1 MIIPALDLLK
11 GHVVRLKQGDYSR
24 TTDFDVD
31 PIKKILDA
39 ANQGAELIHIVD
51 LEGARD
57 PSCRQH
63 ALISEIVK
71 SSPLPIQTGGGI
83 RSEFDIKNLLAIG
96 VERVVIG
103 SAAVQ
108 SPELVR
114 GWMRRFGGERFVLA
128 LDVNIENGI
137 PYVATHGWLKNSG
150 LRLETVL
157 DGYLN
162 YGIEHVLITDISR
175 DGMLQGANNSLYAS
189 VARKYRDLDII
200 ASGGISS
207 LDDIKNVAYAGA
219 TSCVLGRALLEGRFS
234 VEEAIAC
241 WPNA

>member
-11 GHVVRLKQGDYSR
+11 GHVVRLKQGDYAR

-31 PIKKILDA
+31 PVKKILDA
-39 ANQGAELIHIVD
+39 ANQGARLIHIVD

-57 PSCRQH
+57 PSRRQH
-63 ALISEIVK
+63 ALIAQIVK
-71 SSPLPIQTGGGI
+71 SSPLPVQTGGGI
-83 RSEFDIKNLLAIG
+83 RSEFDIKNLLTIG

-108 SPELVR
+108 APELVR
-114 GWMRRFGGERFVLA
+114 GWMRRFGADHFVLA
-128 LDVNIENGI
+128 LDVNIENDI
-137 PYVATHGWLKNSG
+137 AYVATHGWLKNSG
-150 LRLETVL
+150 IRLENVL

-162 YGIEHVLITDISR
+162 FGIEHVLVTDISR
-175 DGMLQGANNSLYAS
+175 DGMMQGANNSLYAKI
-189 VARKYRDLDII
+189 AGKYSGLDII

-207 LDDIKNVAYAGA
+207 LEDIKNVACAGA
-219 TSCVLGRALLEGRFS
+219 TSCVLGRALLEGRFT
-234 VEEAIAC
+234 VEEAVAC